1 MKKLTD
7 ILFAIFLLLLI
18 ALEIKILFNPP
29 TINLNIKTSKIVMDK
44 LTVDLLKREVGKV
57 AVYED

>member
-1 MKKLTD
+1 
-7 ILFAIFLLLLI
+7 
-18 ALEIKILFNPP
+18 LEIKILFNPP